1 MIRRALVLGLVSLAC
16 ARSDGNSSGGV
27 SKAEAA
33 QAPKTEAVAVADK
46 NDPMVAAADRGR
58 IAGDSTAK
66 VWLIVVSDFECPYCK
81 LWHDSTYAQLRREYV
96 ETGKIRMAYINF
108 PLAQH
113 PHAVPAAETA
123 MCSAVQGK
131 FWEVHDE
138 LFKTQDHWKTIP
150 GSPQPYFDSL
160 AVKAGVDQAQL
171 KQCVSSHKLAPLI
184 RADYQRAAE
193 AGTNSTPTFMVGG
206 VRLSGAQPIDA
217 MRKVLDA
224 ALAPNGAQ
232 KKS

>member
-1 MIRRALVLGLVSLAC
+1 MMTRRVLLLGLVSLAC
-16 ARSDGNSSGGV
+16 GRSGGNGSGGV

-33 QAPKTEAVAVADK
+33 PVAKTVSAPDK
-46 NDPMVAAADRGR
+46 NDPMIAAADRGR
-58 IAGDSTAK
+58 IAGDDNAK
-66 VWLIVVSDFECPYCK
+66 VWLIIVSDFECPYCK

-96 ETGKIRMAYINF
+96 ETGKIRMAYINM
-108 PLAQH
+108 PLSQH

-123 MCSAVQGK
+123 MCSAIQGK
-131 FWEVHDE
+131 FWEVHDQ
-138 LFKTQDHWKTIP
+138 LFMSQDRWKTITA
-150 GSPQPYFDSL
+150 SPQPFFDSL
-160 AVKAGVDQAQL
+160 AVKAGVDATQL

-184 RADYQRAAE
+184 RADYQRSVE
-193 AGTNSTPTFMVGG
+193 AGANSTPTFIVGG